1 MVYDIGEKQ
10 RFIKKTLRAIEI
22 LNETKD
28 NLYLI
33 NTTSKQNRKLIN
45 ESINLIEPFL
55 KDFETSVNTIIQ
67 P

>member
-33 NTTSKQNRKLIN
+33 NTTSKQNKKLIN